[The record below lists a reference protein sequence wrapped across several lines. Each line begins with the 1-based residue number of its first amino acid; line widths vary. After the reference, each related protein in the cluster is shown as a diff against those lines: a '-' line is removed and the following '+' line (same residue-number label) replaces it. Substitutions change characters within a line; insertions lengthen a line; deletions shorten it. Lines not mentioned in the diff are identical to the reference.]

1 MRYRSVALVAA
12 LALPALAGCKKQTPP
27 NDADPAAASG
37 ALTSIPVTGTH
48 AVPTAPP
55 VMQPDE
61 PVAAAA
67 TDAGTTS
74 GQRKRRSVK
83 GQHAKE

>member
-12 LALPALAGCKKQTPP
+12 LALPALTGCKKKAPP
-27 NDADPAAASG
+27 VDADPAVASG
-37 ALTSIPVTGTH
+37 ALTSIPVTSTN

-61 PVAAAA
+61 PVAA

>member
-1 MRYRSVALVAA
+1 MRYRSVALVAF
-12 LALPALAGCKKQTPP
+12 LALPFVAGCKKKAPP
-27 NDADPAAASG
+27 AETDPAAASG
-37 ALTSIPVTGTH
+37 ALTSVPVTGTN

-61 PVAAAA
+61 PVAAA
-67 TDAGTTS
+67 TDAGTTP

>member
-1 MRYRSVALVAA
+1 MRYRSVALVAF
-12 LALPALAGCKKQTPP
+12 LALPFVAGCKKKAPP
-27 NDADPAAASG
+27 AETDPAASG
-37 ALTSIPVTGTH
+37 ALTSVPVPGTN

-55 VMQPDE
+55 VMQPEE

-67 TDAGTTS
+67 TDAGTTP

>member
-1 MRYRSVALVAA
+1 MRYRSVALVAF
-12 LALPALAGCKKQTPP
+12 LALPLVAGCKKKAPP
-27 NDADPAAASG
+27 AETDPAAASG
-37 ALTSIPVTGTH
+37 TLTSVPVTG
-48 AVPTAPP
+48 ASAAPTAPP

-67 TDAGTTS
+67 TDAGTTP

-83 GQHAKE
+83 AQHAKE